1 MDGETRA
8 LIEREREKL
17 RAEEREWKA
26 GMMRGWLAAEGWE
39 RRQQA
44 DGTWVWVDRPD
55 IWDAV
60 HTGEQDRQAGADE
73 SKAETETERQ

>member
-8 LIEREREKL
+8 LIAREREKVAMEDE
-17 RAEEREWKA
+17 AEVWKA
-26 GMMRGWLAAEGWE
+26 EMMRGWLAGAGWE

-55 IWDAV
+55 IWDEV
-60 HTGEQDRQAGADE
+60 HGQAGADE
-73 SKAETETERQ
+73 SKGKAETERQ